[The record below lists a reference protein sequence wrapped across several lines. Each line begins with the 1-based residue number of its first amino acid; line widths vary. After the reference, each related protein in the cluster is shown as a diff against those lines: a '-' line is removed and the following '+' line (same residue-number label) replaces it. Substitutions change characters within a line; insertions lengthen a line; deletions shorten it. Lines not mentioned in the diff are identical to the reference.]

1 MKHENLTYVTD
12 ASLVSCVVPVGRA
25 DTVLKAARDLGVG
38 GGIVYQGRGTGVRE
52 RLGLLGIAVE
62 AEKEIVVMIVANER
76 RDMIIDELFQ
86 AAELEALASGYIY
99 ATPVDRAALYIPEE
113 ALKQLQKEK

>member
-1 MKHENLTYVTD
+1 MKNENLTYITD
-12 ASLVSCVVPVGRA
+12 ASLVSCVVPAGRS
-25 DTVLKAARDLGVG
+25 DSVLKAARDLGVG

-76 RDMIIDELFQ
+76 RDTIIDELFQ
-86 AAELEALASGYIY
+86 AAELDALASGYIY
-99 ATPVDRAALYIPEE
+99 ATSLDKAALYIPEE
-113 ALKQLQKEK
+113 ALNQLKQR